1 MAKVVLNKLKNSLYI
16 ETTAP
21 THPSTRSSHMTRME
35 DDVKSPVAMDPAKE
49 PEITNLSNVV
59 GADYDKKFRPNF
71 HGAAVVVTTSVHINS
86 FHATAGTEMDYTVT
100 LFLRTRWNDSRLR
113 YYDAANHIL
122 TFHSDGVR
130 EVWIPPLFF
139 PDEKSGHFH
148 KLTTENI
155 LLRIYPDGTVL
166 HSARFTITLTCMMRL
181 ERFPMDEQ
189 ECKMEIESFAYTTD
203 DVILQWA
210 AEDDD
215 LEAFAVPK
223 GISSPQFEFVDAT
236 IVKNPITRNYTTG
249 SFSYLTATFR
259 LQRQK
264 EMYIMSN
271 YLPSLL
277 IVVLSWFS
285 FWINPN
291 SEPARVSLVMTAL
304 LTLCTQM
311 NGIQGTMPKIAHLKA
326 IDVWMSACLVFV
338 FAALVEYAAVNYISL
353 RINRQS
359 RRRQRSFEM
368 INSLKDKQRA
378 GNTITEL
385 SYGSERSCLFLCE
398 LRPEQI
404 DYYSRIIF
412 PVTFMV
418 FNVFYWPTYLH
429 WVQ

>member
-1 MAKVVLNKLKNSLYI
+1 MFSCKV
-16 ETTAP
+16 
-21 THPSTRSSHMTRME
+21 
-35 DDVKSPVAMDPAKE
+35 
-49 PEITNLSNVV
+49 
-59 GADYDKKFRPNF
+59 
-71 HGAAVVVTTSVHINS
+71 
-86 FHATAGTEMDYTVT
+86 
-100 LFLRTRWNDSRLR
+100 
-113 YYDAANHIL
+113 
-122 TFHSDGVR
+122 
-130 EVWIPPLFF
+130 
-139 PDEKSGHFH
+139 
-148 KLTTENI
+148 
-155 LLRIYPDGTVL
+155 
-166 HSARFTITLTCMMRL
+166 
-181 ERFPMDEQ
+181 
-189 ECKMEIESFAYTTD
+189 AYTTD

-215 LEAFAVPK
+215 LEAFAVPQ
-223 GISSPQFEFVDAT
+223 GISLPQFEFVDAT
-236 IVKNPITRNYTTG
+236 IVRELITRNYTTG
-249 SFSYLTATFR
+249 SFSHLTATFR

-264 EMYIMSN
+264 EMFILSN

-353 RINRQS
+353 RIKRQS
-359 RRRQRSFEM
+359 RRRQTSSEM
-368 INSLKDKQRA
+368 VNSLKEKQRA
-378 GNTITEL
+378 DNTTTEL
-385 SYGSERSCLFLCE
+385 YYGFNRSCPFVCE
-398 LRPEQI
+398 LSPEQI